1 MKSIN
6 IEPKEFWDDKEW
18 AFAHYSELMQ
28 RYPRCWI
35 AIVNKE
41 VVSYGTDLK
50 KVREEAR
57 KRSSMKEIPLI
68 FVESEASVLK
78 D

>member
-1 MKSIN
+1 MEKIK

-18 AFAHYSELMQ
+18 AFGHYSELMQ

-41 VVSYGTDLK
+41 VVSAGSDLK
-50 KVREEAR
+50 KVREEAQ
-57 KRSSMKEIPLI
+57 KRTHRKEIPLI
-68 FVESEASVLK
+68 FVEGEASVLK